1 MTLWT
6 KCWRYFCKLQTSF
19 GCVWARLRSYEGFDM
34 CTEHRLTNSHTWEL
48 SCSSINILAAN
59 YGEGAQTLGRT
70 AHMCVCVCFDGE
82 ARLPRRPAEQD
93 QHKKLFQKAGKRV
106 EFQGLC
112 GNSML
117 KPHRSALCWETRP
130 QCLSQQQGEGLL
142 GRAVE
147 GRQRSTQITSSLRP
161 LSGKAPTTHS

>member
-1 MTLWT
+1 MRVLL
-6 KCWRYFCKLQTSF
+6 CAQSI
-19 GCVWARLRSYEGFDM
+19 
-34 CTEHRLTNSHTWEL
+34 LTNSHTWEL

-59 YGEGAQTLGRT
+59 YGEGAQTLGNIELVGV
-70 AHMCVCVCFDGE
+70 CVCVCVLMAK

-117 KPHRSALCWETRP
+117 ELHRSAC
-130 QCLSQQQGEGLL
+130 
-142 GRAVE
+142 V
-147 GRQRSTQITSSLRP
+147 LRN
-161 LSGKAPTTHS
+161 